1 MNSKTRNSKAKMRV
15 LKLQAL
21 LIARMIITFSSRMT
35 VSCLNTR
42 WMRRSCGDSRI
53 VVRSGLRTISAIA
66 ALILAPGVV
75 WAQADF
81 EKGFQAYQS
90 FHGSDFDTVNLAN
103 GNLVLD
109 IPLLSYEQRGGL
121 PPVVISIRSNGTT
134 FQSAPPFENGP
145 PDTKQHEVASGV
157 IGAPWGQPHLVISP
171 GGLYWKEERITVEK
185 AQLSRFVAT
194 DGSGATHSLGGN
206 IANSTAGLVP
216 GIMYSVDGSGLML
229 QPAKGSSGP
238 LLVDRKGNVGGL
250 IDPDGNGITLQGPCA
265 KPAGGGDFFNPS
277 LAAWEGNAYGTAS
290 ATSIIDSIG
299 RVIPNPSYLPPTA
312 AYSCLVDLDAS
323 YHPASLTSG
332 SGCETW
338 DFPGQGQ
345 SVGTLSGNV
354 PLVFCYADIV
364 VSASI
369 PTPGQGENSPG
380 LETINESWWVLTSVT
395 LPNQT
400 QWKFTYDNY
409 GQVTSV
415 TTPTGATVSYAY
427 NYGNNDSLS
436 ATRLACGNPPGQ
448 IPVTGTPVWPYS
460 NLMSGR
466 MVTSRTLNLNDGS
479 PLQTWNYTSTI
490 GSGWASSPNS
500 GTVTVTDPYSN
511 ATVHTFSLISN
522 PGQPV
527 PVCGPY
533 ETLTQQF
540 QGSATSGTQLKAV
553 ATTYSVSGSDFA
565 NPTNFSNYI
574 SVGVFPQTVTA
585 TLGTGATAVVSQD
598 VDTYDSSPPSSFG
611 TYQDYLGNTHPFSF
625 GELLKVTESDWGSQG
640 SGSPGSVLRTTLH
653 TKLWQST
660 WSYYAGNLIDLPCLD
675 TVFSGSYTGS
685 QPSCAAPAPPSAQVS
700 QTAYA
705 YDQSPSPS
713 GARGNLTAMT
723 RWLNGGTSPISKTV
737 YNSSG
742 MPIQKI
748 DPLSNTTTI
757 GYDGTGLYA
766 NEIQYPVTAA
776 ISHIEY
782 PSYDANTGELLSNKD
797 ENGNTTT
804 YTYDNMRRE
813 IEVVPPTSGGTVSY
827 CYSDEGYK
835 NQGGTQCSITGPPY
849 EVVVTEQ
856 ITSSMNKVT
865 TDVVDGLGRLTQTQ
879 LNSDPSG
886 TTYSVVTYDQIG
898 RKASEYNPTRCSPP
912 TTTCGELTW
921 GVTSYGY
928 DALNRILSVTQPDT
942 SIVSTSYS
950 GNTTTVTDEVG
961 NSRQSF
967 VDGLGRLTEV
977 MEDPNVKK
985 YETDYGYD
993 ALGNLLSVN
1002 QRGGSTNQSNWRPRT
1017 FVYDSLSRLTSAAN
1031 PESGTITYSYVNSS
1045 GALCAG
1051 NISAVC
1057 VKTAPSP
1064 NQISTGTK
1072 TVATTYTYDTLS
1084 RLTAKSYSDTYT
1096 SNPVTPSV
1104 AYGYDAVAL
1113 TGCKQSPPGDPDT
1126 YPIGR
1131 RTAMCDGSGGTSW
1144 THDQMGRVL
1153 QERRDIG
1160 PVTSGKYSA
1169 NVYNLDG
1176 SAATV
1181 TSLGYSVAY
1190 TFSAAGRQLTA
1201 TSYSPTTKFVS
1212 AATYAPPG
1220 ELAGMTMG
1228 SATGFAGFTTT
1239 NAYNDRLQPI
1249 LLSAASPTATVFSL
1263 CFDFHL
1269 KVAVNTTPCSFSAS
1283 TLGDN
1288 GNVYQVVNNLT
1299 STRTRQFTYDSLNRI
1314 ATGQSTGTQWG
1325 ESYTI
1330 DAWANMTAIGSYNGK
1345 PHESLSTTA
1354 TTSNRLAAFV
1364 YDAAGN
1370 LIQNGTTT
1378 YTYDA
1383 ENRLISTNA
1392 NGSYSYLYDGD
1403 GKRVEKCTPE
1413 GTTAGTCSSGATGT
1427 LYWRA
1432 IGGSA
1437 TLSETDL
1444 TGAVLNNY
1452 IFFDGKRVA
1461 RRDSSTVSHY
1471 YFSDH
1476 LGSHAL
1482 IENATGTACE
1492 QDVDYYPYGGQQS
1505 DYCTTPV
1512 PQNYKFTGKERDSE
1526 SGLDM
1531 FGARYYGSSLGRFMT
1546 PDWAAKPVSVPYASF
1561 GNPQSLNLYSY
1572 VNNNPTTTR
1581 DLDGHSDYLW
1591 QKFKNSLEGNGWK
1604 TDAQVKG
1611 LSVAQT
1617 AQSHVGSKDWA
1628 INGTNTSGK
1637 DVGHPQVFKP
1647 GSDKCNQFVGD
1658 TLAEAGKTRPEI
1670 KDKDGNTR
1678 MPSAHEMA
1686 DPNVHIPGL
1695 SDTKPLSEA
1704 KPGDVIAQEH
1714 GDVYGHAGIVA
1725 GPGETVSAN
1734 ATGNYGGQIT
1744 QNDWGFRPAG
1754 QNGESSTDPAPVVRH
1769 PEDQ

>member
-1 MNSKTRNSKAKMRV
+1 MLA
-15 LKLQAL
+15 
-21 LIARMIITFSSRMT
+21 SS
-35 VSCLNTR
+35 
-42 WMRRSCGDSRI
+42 
-53 VVRSGLRTISAIA
+53 
-66 ALILAPGVV
+66 VV

-103 GNLVLD
+103 GNLVLK

-145 PDTKQHEVASGV
+145 PDTKQHEVASGI
-157 IGAPWGQPHLVISP
+157 IGAPWGQPHVVISP
-171 GGLYWKEERITVEK
+171 GGLYWKEDRITVEK

-194 DGSGATHSLGGN
+194 DESGATHSLGGK

-229 QPAKGSSGP
+229 QPASGSKGP
-238 LLVDRKGNVGGL
+238 LLLDRKGNVGGL
-250 IDPDGNGITLQGPCA
+250 IDPNGNAVPLQGPCA
-265 KPAGGGDFFNPS
+265 KPAGGGDFFNAS

-290 ATSIIDSIG
+290 ATLIIDTVG

-323 YHPASLTSG
+323 YHPAAPDVN
-332 SGCETW
+332 GCETW
-338 DFPGQGQ
+338 DFPGEGQ
-345 SVGTLSGNV
+345 TVGTVPGNV
-354 PLVFCYADIV
+354 HLLFCYADIT

-369 PTPGQGENSPG
+369 PTPGGGEGSPG
-380 LETINESWWVLTSVT
+380 IETINETWWVLTSVT

-409 GQVTSV
+409 GQVNSV
-415 TTPTGATVSYAY
+415 TMPTGATASYTY
-427 NYGNNDSLS
+427 NYGNNNNLN

-460 NLMSGR
+460 NLMSSR

-479 PLQTWNYTSTI
+479 PKQVWNYASTI
-490 GSGWASSPNS
+490 GSGWAGSPNS
-500 GTVTVTDPYSN
+500 GTVTVTDPYGN
-511 ATVHTFSLISN
+511 ATLHTFSLI
-522 PGQPV
+522 GGA
-527 PVCGPY
+527 VCGPY
-533 ETLTQQF
+533 ETATQYY
-540 QGSATSGTQLKAV
+540 QGSPTGTSLKTVATQYSFSGTD
-553 ATTYSVSGSDFA
+553 YA
-565 NPTNFSNYI
+565 NPTNFSNYTA
-574 SVGVFPQTVTA
+574 VGVFPSQVNT
-585 TLGTGATAVVSQD
+585 TLGTGANAVVSQD
-598 VDTYDSSPPSSFG
+598 KYIYDSFG
-611 TYQDYLGNTHPFSF
+611 TYQDYLGKTHPFSF
-625 GELLKVTESDWGSQG
+625 GELLSLTESDWGSQG

-660 WSYYAGNLIDLPCLD
+660 WSYYAANLIDLPCLD

-685 QPSCAAPAPPSAQVS
+685 QPSCTAPAPPAAQVS

-713 GARGNLTAMT
+713 GARGNLTAVT
-723 RWLNGGTSPISKTV
+723 RWLKGGTSPITKTV
-737 YNSSG
+737 YNSNG

-766 NEIQYPVTAA
+766 NEIQYPVTGST
-776 ISHIEY
+776 SHIEY
-782 PSYDANTGELLSNKD
+782 PSYDANAGELLSNKD

-804 YTYDNMRRE
+804 FTYDNMRRE
-813 IEVVPPTSGGTVSY
+813 IEVVPPSSATVSY
-827 CYSDEGYK
+827 CYTDEGYQ
-835 NQGGTQCSITGPPY
+835 NQGGTQCSVTGPPY
-849 EVVVTEQ
+849 QVVVTEQ

-886 TTYSVVTYDQIG
+886 TTYSVVTYDEIG

-921 GVTSYGY
+921 GVTSYAY

-942 SIVSTSYS
+942 SIASTSYS
-950 GNTTTVTDEVG
+950 GNTTTVTDEVA

-993 ALGNLLSVN
+993 VLGNLLSVN
-1002 QRGGSTNQSNWRPRT
+1002 QRGGSTNQSNWRPRA
-1017 FVYDSLSRLTSAAN
+1017 FVYDSLSRLTSATN
-1031 PESGTITYSYVNSS
+1031 PESGNITYSYVNSS
-1045 GALCAG
+1045 GGLCAG
-1051 NISAVC
+1051 NIAAVC
-1057 VKTAPSP
+1057 TKTAPSP
-1064 NQISTGTK
+1064 NQISSGTK
-1072 TVATTYTYDTLS
+1072 TVATTFTYDALNRFTG
-1084 RLTAKSYSDTYT
+1084 KSYNDSYT
-1096 SNPVTPSV
+1096 SNPATAS
-1104 AYGYDAVAL
+1104 ASYGYDGVAL
-1113 TGCKQSPPGDPDT
+1113 TGCKQSPPGDTDT

-1131 RTAMCDGSGGTSW
+1131 RTAMCDGSGATSW
-1144 THDQMGRVL
+1144 THDPMGRVL

-1160 PVTSGKYSA
+1160 PVTSGKYLSE
-1169 NVYNLDG
+1169 VYNLDG

-1190 TFSAAGRQLTA
+1190 TYSAAGRPLTA
-1201 TSYSPTTKFVS
+1201 TNYSPTTKFVS

-1220 ELAGMTMG
+1220 ELTGMTMG

-1249 LLSAASPTATVFSL
+1249 LLSAASLTATVFSL

-1269 KVAVNTTPCSFSAS
+1269 HVAVNTTPCSFSAS

-1288 GNVYQVVNNLT
+1288 GNVYQVVNN
-1299 STRTRQFTYDSLNRI
+1299 RTGDSNRTAQYTYDKLNRI

-1330 DAWANMTAIGSYNGK
+1330 DAWGNMTAIGSYNSK

-1354 TTSNRLAAFV
+1354 TTNNRLAAFV

-1370 LIQNGTTT
+1370 LIQNGSTT

-1392 NGSYSYLYDGD
+1392 NGSYSYLYDGE

-1413 GTTAGTCSSGATGT
+1413 GTAAGTCASGATGT

-1432 IGGSA
+1432 IGGSD
-1437 TLSETDL
+1437 TLTETNL
-1444 TGAVLNNY
+1444 TGVVQNDY

-1461 RRDSSTVSHY
+1461 RWDSSSVPHY

-1492 QDVDYYPYGGQQS
+1492 QDVDYYPYGGQQN

-1512 PQNYKFTGKERDSE
+1512 PQNYKFTGKERDGE
-1526 SGLDM
+1526 SGLDN
-1531 FGARYYGSSLGRFMT
+1531 FGARYYGSSSGRF
-1546 PDWAAKPVSVPYASF
+1546 VSVDPKMISKQRMGDPQQWNMYQYARDNPLLNVDTDGRETTIFYRPPGAGGSSGSPKDFGHIFVHVRNTKTGRSAYFDFYPNGKVSVIGKVDQQRLDNHSRLTIQTTPEQDDKMLDLLSAKQKNPPKYEIDLGKAISGTESTCVTQCRSILKEGDLTISGQTPTDFWQNAYIQFSKERPCLEGSDDICISRQSFLLPGPASTGAWLRNPTARARVRDRSF
-1561 GNPQSLNLYSY
+1561 GQ
-1572 VNNNPTTTR
+1572 R
-1581 DLDGHSDYLW
+1581 
-1591 QKFKNSLEGNGWK
+1591 WK
-1604 TDAQVKG
+1604 T
-1611 LSVAQT
+1611 
-1617 AQSHVGSKDWA
+1617 
-1628 INGTNTSGK
+1628 
-1637 DVGHPQVFKP
+1637 
-1647 GSDKCNQFVGD
+1647 
-1658 TLAEAGKTRPEI
+1658 
-1670 KDKDGNTR
+1670 
-1678 MPSAHEMA
+1678 
-1686 DPNVHIPGL
+1686 
-1695 SDTKPLSEA
+1695 
-1704 KPGDVIAQEH
+1704 
-1714 GDVYGHAGIVA
+1714 
-1725 GPGETVSAN
+1725 
-1734 ATGNYGGQIT
+1734 
-1744 QNDWGFRPAG
+1744 
-1754 QNGESSTDPAPVVRH
+1754 
-1769 PEDQ
+1769 